1 MDGPWKLQVWAATEE
16 NLIITRLVLRVGDE

>member
-1 MDGPWKLQVWAATEE
+1 MDGPWELQVWAAAEE